1 MIPVAYS
8 ARISSASILS
18 RSLRALTLA
27 TVATTVIAA
36 SSAKADPVN
45 LVQNGS
51 FESTS
56 AYTTNNGTQV
66 GTEIS
71 NSNLADWFVTSSTN
85 QFTFLLNQ
93 NYATNG
99 FYDPIDGH
107 ESTFFAAPGPAPD
120 GSNAITSD
128 GNYKNGFLSQNISGL
143 SVGDRYSLSFF
154 QASTQQSGGYYG
166 SATDA
171 WKVGF
176 GSNVAY
182 STSMFN
188 PEHGDTPWTKVTM
201 TFIADSTSELL
212 SFFATTSPGAEPP
225 FLLLDNVVLNDVP
238 EPASFAMA
246 GIGLGAL
253 LLFRRK
259 RAKSAI

>member
-1 MIPVAYS
+1 MIS
-8 ARISSASILS
+8 AACTNRISSSLTFCHTL
-18 RSLRALTLA
+18 RSLALAAVVTTA
-27 TVATTVIAA
+27 TFA
-36 SSAKADPVN
+36 SPALADPLN

-51 FESTS
+51 FETTS
-56 AYTTNNGTQV
+56 AYTTNNGVQV

-71 NSNLADWFVTSSTN
+71 NSNLADWSVTSSNN

-107 ESTFFAAPGPAPD
+107 ESTFFQAPGPAPD

-128 GNYKNGFLSQNISGL
+128 GNYKNGYISQSISGL
-143 SVGDRYSLSFF
+143 TVGDRYSLSFF
-154 QASTQQSGGYYG
+154 QASAQQQGGYYG
-166 SATDA
+166 SATDT

-176 GSNVAY
+176 GSSTAY
-182 STSMFN
+182 STAMLN

-201 TFIADSTSELL
+201 TFIADSTSDLL
-212 SFFATTSPGAEPP
+212 SFFATSSPGAEPP

-238 EPASFAMA
+238 EPASLAMA

-253 LLFRRK
+253 LLLRRK
-259 RAKSAI
+259 RAKATV

>member
-1 MIPVAYS
+1 MIPVACTN
-8 ARISSASILS
+8 RNFSSVATRHNL
-18 RSLRALTLA
+18 RSLALA
-27 TVATTVIAA
+27 VVVTTAAIASPA
-36 SSAKADPVN
+36 LADPLN

-51 FESTS
+51 FETTS
-56 AYTTNNGTQV
+56 AYTTNNGVQV

-71 NSNLADWFVTSSTN
+71 NSNLAGWSVTSSNN

-107 ESTFFAAPGPAPD
+107 ESNFYQAPGPAPD

-128 GNYKNGFLSQNISGL
+128 GNHNNGYISQSISGL
-143 SVGDRYSLSFF
+143 TVGDRYSLSFF
-154 QASTQQSGGYYG
+154 QASTQQQGYSG

-176 GSNVAY
+176 GGSTAY
-182 STSMFN
+182 STAMFN
-188 PEHGDTPWTKVTM
+188 PEHGATPWTKVTM
-201 TFIADSTSELL
+201 TFIADSTSDLL

-238 EPASFAMA
+238 EPASLAMA

-253 LLFRRK
+253 LLLRRN
-259 RAKSAI
+259 RARASV